1 MAGSEGMTVQS
12 LAPVR
17 LGWIAMFAA
26 GWSLAAA
33 WGCGGSSPAET
44 SEDAGAASRTAVV
57 VAPEEAQKVY
67 EQKCSL
73 CHGTDGR
80 KMLAGAPDLALSTL
94 DREAVVGL
102 IQYGKGTMP
111 PHKDV
116 LTAEMIGALADHVE
130 TLKP

>member
-1 MAGSEGMTVQS
+1 MAGSEGMTVRR

-17 LGWIAMFAA
+17 LGWIGMLAA
-26 GWSLAAA
+26 GWALAAA

-44 SEDAGAASRTAVV
+44 NENAGSGSRSAVV

-102 IQYGKGTMP
+102 IQFGKGTMP

-116 LTAEMIGALADHVE
+116 LTAEMIEALADHVE

>member
-1 MAGSEGMTVQS
+1 MPFGRK
-12 LAPVR
+12 APVW
-17 LGWIAMFAA
+17 LGGIGLLAA
-26 GWSLAAA
+26 GWALAAA
-33 WGCGGSSPAET
+33 WGCGGSSPAES
-44 SEDAGAASRTAVV
+44 SEDLGSGSRSAVV

-102 IQYGKGTMP
+102 IKYGKGTMP

-116 LTAEMIGALADHVE
+116 LTAEMIEALADHVE